1 MIKLDEKDLELI
13 NEFIKFLGEESQDT
27 EYPDAIRGMEILK
40 DVEDKT
46 KAFKEMFILYSI
58 AYYENKTPISYAE
71 FNKNNVYLELK
82 NGYSFNDNNKYYIK
96 LNINNL
102 AEEH

>member
-27 EYPDAIRGMEILK
+27 EYPVIRGTEILK

-46 KAFKEMFILYSI
+46 KAFKEMFSLYSI

>member
-27 EYPDAIRGMEILK
+27 EYPVIRGMEILK

-46 KAFKEMFILYSI
+46 KAFKEMFSLYSI
-58 AYYENKTPISYAE
+58 AYYENKTPI
-71 FNKNNVYLELK
+71 NVSNAKLDDIFAGIMWMNRGVEL
-82 NGYSFNDNNKYYIK
+82 
-96 LNINNL
+96 
-102 AEEH
+102 

>member
-27 EYPDAIRGMEILK
+27 EYPVIRGMEILK

-46 KAFKEMFILYSI
+46 KAFKEMFSLYAI

-102 AEEH
+102 TEEH

>member
-27 EYPDAIRGMEILK
+27 EYPVTQGMIILK
-40 DVEDKT
+40 DVENKT
-46 KAFKEMFILYSI
+46 QAFKEMFSLYAI

-71 FNKNNVYLELK
+71 FNENNVYLELK
-82 NGYSFNDNNKYYIK
+82 ENYVFKNENKYYTK
-96 LNINNL
+96 LEINNL
-102 AEEH
+102 TEEH